1 MTEESQDAKNSFFNC
16 ANLILILWGKCMLIA
31 FKIQQS
37 LFCVFTNYQTYWQY
51 IGQKDGEDFSEYKLT
66 LAGRS

>member
-1 MTEESQDAKNSFFNC
+1 M
-16 ANLILILWGKCMLIA
+16 IIA
-31 FKIQQS
+31 FEIQQS